1 MNVLKFID
9 GRPFH
14 WRPAC
19 QLLHA
24 LPSDTGKWTFDGNL
38 GAPSFSPSFKQFL
51 DGDRICPY
59 VLDKGILHFCNDSS
73 HALAGQHV
81 PLPEI
86 PDEAERIR

>member
-1 MNVLKFID
+1 VNVLKFID

-51 DGDRICPY
+51 DGDRIC
-59 VLDKGILHFCNDSS
+59 HDSS